1 MCGRF
6 TLTVHALEDIATAL
20 AASVEPALFESY
32 RPRYNV
38 APGDTHWIVRSK
50 EGRREIVPGDW
61 GLINHW
67 ATDPSVGFKQ
77 INARAET
84 LAERPAFRDAYRARR
99 CVLPADGFYEWR
111 GPKNARE
118 PLWFHA
124 PDRSLLLFAGLYES
138 WKDPATDEWRR
149 TFTIV
154 TTPANKLVEPIH
166 NRMPAIVA
174 REAIDEW
181 LIGEHPGALLV
192 PAPENLLLFQ
202 PASRRVNTA
211 EHDDPDLLDENDP
224 RAKKQLSLF

>member
-6 TLTVHALEDIATAL
+6 TLTVHGLDEIAEALDAT
-20 AASVEPALFESY
+20 VDPTLFESY

-38 APGDTHWIVRSK
+38 APGDTHWIVRMK
-50 EGRREIVPGDW
+50 EGRREIEPADW

-67 ATDPSVGFKQ
+67 SADPAVAFKQ

-84 LAERPAFRDAYRARR
+84 LSQRPAFREAFRSRR

-111 GPKNARE
+111 GPRGARE

-138 WKDPATDEWRR
+138 WHNPDTGEWRR

-154 TTPANKLVEPIH
+154 TTAANQLVEPIH
-166 NRMPAIVA
+166 DRMPAIIA
-174 REAIDEW
+174 RADLDAW
-181 LIGEHPGALLV
+181 LAGEQPAELLV
-192 PAPENLLLFQ
+192 PAANDLLEHQ
-202 PASRRVNTA
+202 PASPRVNTA

-224 RAKKQLSLF
+224 RGHRQMSLF

>member
-6 TLTVHALEDIATAL
+6 TLTVHSLEEVALGFD
-20 AASVEPALFESY
+20 AAVEPTLFESY
-32 RPRYNV
+32 RPRYNI
-38 APGDTHWIVRSK
+38 APGDTHWILRSK
-50 EGRREIVPGDW
+50 EGRRHIVPADW

-84 LAERPAFRDAYRARR
+84 LNERPAFREAFRSRR
-99 CVLPADGFYEWR
+99 CIVVADGFYEWR
-111 GPKNARE
+111 GPRNARE

-124 PDRSLLLFAGLYES
+124 PDRSLLLFGGLYES
-138 WKDPATDEWRR
+138 WKDPATGEWRR
-149 TFTIV
+149 TFSII

-166 NRMPAIVA
+166 DRMPAI
-174 REAIDEW
+174 IDDNELDAW
-181 LIGEHPGALLV
+181 LTGDPPKHMLV
-192 PAPENLLLFQ
+192 PAPEAALAFQ
-202 PASRRVNTA
+202 PASVRVNTA